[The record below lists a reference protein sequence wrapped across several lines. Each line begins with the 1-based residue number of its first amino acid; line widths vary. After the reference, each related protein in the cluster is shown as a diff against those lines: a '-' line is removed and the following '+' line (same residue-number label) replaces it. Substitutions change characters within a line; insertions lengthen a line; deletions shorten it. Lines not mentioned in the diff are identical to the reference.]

1 MKKRLLSTAYTSG
14 FMLLGAAYTMAATIN
29 WGASF
34 NTNDFFSD
42 GSSLGEST
50 ATATSVTFE
59 FGAFNVGF
67 TPTAENVADWAAN
80 WSVFDTSDYNLL
92 GLPDGSTGG
101 NYGGSVDQSNF
112 DSPLSGVPGVAG
124 QALFIW
130 AFNQRDIDASTQYAL
145 IGAQDG
151 TSTLSNSNWVIPTGP
166 SSQGQP
172 AIDAEPFGAT
182 AIFGA
187 TSNSTGGGF
196 TSSPQVL
203 VDNQIQLFNVIP
215 EPSSVVLFMLGGV
228 ALLRR
233 KR

>member
-1 MKKRLLSTAYTSG
+1 MKKQLLYTAYTGG
-14 FMLLGAAYTMAATIN
+14 FMLLSAAYTMATTIN

-34 NTNDFFSD
+34 NENDFFSD
-42 GSSLGEST
+42 GSTLASD
-50 ATATSVTFE
+50 ATSVTFE
-59 FGAFNVGF
+59 LGAFTVGF
-67 TPTAENVADWAAN
+67 DPTASNVSEWAAN

-92 GLPDGSTGG
+92 GLSDGSTGG

-112 DSPLSGVPGVAG
+112 DNPISGAPGVAG
-124 QALFIW
+124 QALYIW

-145 IGAQDG
+145 LGAQDG
-151 TSTLSNSNWVIPTGP
+151 TTTLSTSNWIIPTGP
-166 SSQGQP
+166 STQGQP

-196 TSSPQVL
+196 AGSPQVL
-203 VDNQIQLFNVIP
+203 TANQVQLFNVIP
-215 EPSSVVLFMLGGV
+215 EPSSVILFMLGSV